1 MENVTTDTQ
10 PQAATQAT
18 TQPDS
23 QQQPFSDAQARLQQL
38 KAEIQKVI
46 VGQDAV
52 IDDIL
57 ICMLA
62 AGHALVEGVPGLG
75 KTLLVRSLSQ
85 ALAGS
90 FNRIQFTPDLMPTD
104 IAGHA
109 MFNRDQDDFVIRK
122 GPVFCHFLLADEI
135 NRAPAK
141 TQSALLEAMQEQQV
155 TIEGQSLSLPTPFM
169 VMATQN
175 PLEHE
180 GTYPLPEAQLDRFLM
195 HIWID
200 YPDEQ
205 QEIEL
210 SKRMAANKGDQLNTQ
225 TINEL
230 MTPDD
235 ISALQTLLTR
245 MEVDDSI
252 HDYAVRLVRATRDWH
267 GIEVGAGPRGS
278 LALLRTARARALTQ
292 GRYFVI
298 PDDVKAMAVAVLRHR
313 IRLSAELEIEGI
325 SPSQVIAELVQSVE
339 APRV

>member
-109 MFNRDQDDFVIRK
+109 MFNREQDDFVIRK

-235 ISALQTLLTR
+235 ISALQTLLTE